1 MHMRYKHVILTFI
14 LLGWVYLNFS
24 AWFMKNTLF
33 KQKKVEF
40 WNRWHFVE
48 NKTEILQHVLIISIA

>member
-1 MHMRYKHVILTFI
+1 MHIRYKYVILTFI

-33 KQKKVEF
+33 KQKKME
-40 WNRWHFVE
+40 
-48 NKTEILQHVLIISIA
+48 L